1 MTALRRPVKR
11 ALDVLGAAGG
21 LIVLGPLLLLIA
33 LAVRRSLGSP
43 VLLRQARAGRHGRPF
58 QLLKFHTMTGPHGAG
73 GALLREG
80 HFFTRLGRWLR
91 STGLD
96 GLPALI
102 NVLRGEMSLVGPHPL
117 LPEYLPRC
125 SATQARRHELRP
137 GMTGW
142 AAVQAGSAASWERRL
157 ALDVWYVDHWSLA
170 LDLKILLMAVVKV
183 MRPDDV
189 SAEGPRPIPRSDDRA
204 PRETA
209 PQATRVQAP
218 LLAPEAAGWR
228 IKRVHARTKSV
239 G

>member
-1 MTALRRPVKR
+1 
-11 ALDVLGAAGG
+11 
-21 LIVLGPLLLLIA
+21 
-33 LAVRRSLGSP
+33 
-43 VLLRQARAGRHGRPF
+43 
-58 QLLKFHTMTGPHGAG
+58 
-73 GALLREG
+73 
-80 HFFTRLGRWLR
+80 
-91 STGLD
+91 
-96 GLPALI
+96 
-102 NVLRGEMSLVGPHPL
+102 MSLVGPHPL
-117 LPEYLPRC
+117 LPEYLPRS

-142 AAVQAGSAASWERRL
+142 PAVQGGSAASWERRL
-157 ALDVWYVDHWSLA
+157 ALDGWYVDHWSLA

-209 PQATRVQAP
+209 PRATRVQAP

-228 IKRVHARTKSV
+228 IKRVHARAKSV

>member
-1 MTALRRPVKR
+1 MTALRWPAKR

-58 QLLKFHTMTGPHGAG
+58 RLLKFRTMTGPHGAG
-73 GALLREG
+73 DALLREG
-80 HFFTRLGRWLR
+80 RFFTRLGRWLR
-91 STGLD
+91 STSLD

-142 AAVQAGSAASWERRL
+142 AAVQGGSAASWERRL

-183 MRPDDV
+183 MRHDDV

-209 PQATRVQAP
+209 PQAIPVQAP
-218 LLAPEAAGWR
+218 VLAPEAAGWR
-228 IKRVHARTKSV
+228 IKRVHERTKSV